1 MNRQNVKVLFSFL
14 VALVLIGCRGEKKK
28 ESMGGGSGKK
38 NGPLTVDYYVI
49 DRSSISSNIEVP
61 GSILPNEETEIR
73 SEISG
78 RIVQLD
84 LNEGAFVK
92 KSQLLVKLFDSD
104 LQAQLRKLQVQLQI
118 AKKTSER
125 QKELLKIGGISQ
137 QEYDL
142 GELQVNNLNADIELV
157 KVNISKTEIRAP
169 FNGRLG
175 LKKISM
181 GAYITPANLLTTI
194 SEVNRLKLQFTVPEK
209 YGTLIK
215 KGQKVYFEVDGSAGR
230 YTATVIATESA
241 VEETTRSLMIRAMIN
256 SSDSRLVPGEFAKVK
271 MVLGQNNNA
280 IMIPSQAVMLQGRK
294 KQAILFKDGKAD
306 YIEIT
311 TGIRDSAKVQVVNGL
326 TIGDTLVT
334 SGLLF
339 LRPGAEI
346 KLAKNKVS
354 ANK

>member
-1 MNRQNVKVLFSFL
+1 MKRQDVQVMFAFF
-14 VALVLIGCRGEKKK
+14 VALTLLGCKGEKKN
-28 ESMGGGSGKK
+28 ESMGGGQGKK

-61 GSILPNEETEIR
+61 GSLLPNEETEIR

-78 RIVQLD
+78 RIVQLE
-84 LNEGAFVK
+84 LSEGAFVK
-92 KSQLLVKLFDSD
+92 KGQLLVKLFDGD

-137 QEYDL
+137 QEFDL

-157 KVNISKTEIRAP
+157 KVNITKTEIKAP

-181 GAYITPANLLTTI
+181 GAYITPSNLLTTI

-215 KGQKVYFEVDGSAGR
+215 RGQKVYFEVDGSRGNFP
-230 YTATVIATESA
+230 ATVMATESA
-241 VEETTRSLMIRAMIN
+241 VEETTRSLTIRALVN
-256 SSDSRLVPGEFAKVK
+256 SSDPSLVPGEFAKVK

-294 KQAILFKDGKAD
+294 KQAILYKDGKAD

-311 TGIRDSAKVQVVNGL
+311 TGIRDAANVQVVNGL
-326 TIGDTLVT
+326 SIGDTLVT

-354 ANK
+354 SNK